1 MGERKLPILYTQE
14 VIGIRKTMI
23 LSLGL
28 FVASGF
34 LLLFFLISYG
44 KTRKESEE
52 YIHIRQTYTA
62 IREDIF
68 PALAAPVEKQEPKQ
82 LPYITADYAGLRE
95 LNPDIVGWIAIPDT
109 PISYPVMQ
117 AADNQLYLKRD
128 SSGKKS
134 SNGAVFLDANNSL
147 SPLDQNTILYAH
159 NMGQGRETEMFGPL
173 LLYKEK
179 EYLEAHPYIQFDT
192 HLESHGWWE
201 VFAVLHPQGIIVCP
215 CIVGAAIVRSIIAK
229 YGKAIQFIRID
240 GKIPIHGEIPIYGLP
255 KLQDAVLQIPAGFYF
270 SGVLQHAVG
279 RDRDKGSIA
288 IYIRSQRFIRQP
300 KLFDDG
306 KIYFFKGGR
315 ISCIFRL
322 PGCNLGHL
330 AVFRFYDQA
339 RFQGPQDIAGD
350 LIYAR

>member
-14 VIGIRKTMI
+14 VIKIRKTMI

-201 VFAVLHPQGIIVCP
+201 VFAVLH
-215 CIVGAAIVRSIIAK
+215 
-229 YGKAIQFIRID
+229 
-240 GKIPIHGEIPIYGLP
+240 LN
-255 KLQDAVLQIPAGFYF
+255 LQDKDFNYLRQTF
-270 SGVLQHAVG
+270 SDQQAFSHWL
-279 RDRDKGSIA
+279 
-288 IYIRSQRFIRQP
+288 
-300 KLFDDG
+300 
-306 KIYFFKGGR
+306 
-315 ISCIFRL
+315 
-322 PGCNLGHL
+322 
-330 AVFRFYDQA
+330 DQA
-339 RFQGPQDIAGD
+339 KALSRYETGVSVCETDTILTLSTCDRSEYGSNGRFVLMAVYRGRQVS
-350 LIYAR
+350 

>member
-201 VFAVLHPQGIIVCP
+201 VFAVLH
-215 CIVGAAIVRSIIAK
+215 
-229 YGKAIQFIRID
+229 
-240 GKIPIHGEIPIYGLP
+240 LN
-255 KLQDAVLQIPAGFYF
+255 LQDKDFNYLRQTF
-270 SGVLQHAVG
+270 SDQQAFSHWL
-279 RDRDKGSIA
+279 
-288 IYIRSQRFIRQP
+288 
-300 KLFDDG
+300 
-306 KIYFFKGGR
+306 
-315 ISCIFRL
+315 
-322 PGCNLGHL
+322 
-330 AVFRFYDQA
+330 DQA
-339 RFQGPQDIAGD
+339 KALSRYETGVSQS
-350 LIYAR
+350 

>member
-14 VIGIRKTMI
+14 VVGIRKTMI

-128 SSGKKS
+128 SSGK
-134 SNGAVFLDANNSL
+134 
-147 SPLDQNTILYAH
+147 SPATGLCSWMQITAY
-159 NMGQGRETEMFGPL
+159 RPL
-173 LLYKEK
+173 IKTPFYT
-179 EYLEAHPYIQFDT
+179 P
-192 HLESHGWWE
+192 
-201 VFAVLHPQGIIVCP
+201 IIW
-215 CIVGAAIVRSIIAK
+215 AK
-229 YGKAIQFIRID
+229 AGK
-240 GKIPIHGEIPIYGLP
+240 P
-255 KLQDAVLQIPAGFYF
+255 KCSAP
-270 SGVLQHAVG
+270 
-279 RDRDKGSIA
+279 
-288 IYIRSQRFIRQP
+288 
-300 KLFDDG
+300 
-306 KIYFFKGGR
+306 YFFTKKK
-315 ISCIFRL
+315 
-322 PGCNLGHL
+322 NT
-330 AVFRFYDQA
+330 
-339 RFQGPQDIAGD
+339 
-350 LIYAR
+350 

>member
-1 MGERKLPILYTQE
+1 
-14 VIGIRKTMI
+14 MI

-179 EYLEAHPYIQFDT
+179 EYLEAHPYISIRYPPGIAR
-192 HLESHGWWE
+192 LVGSVCCAASE
-201 VFAVLHPQGIIVCP
+201 FAGQRLQLSSSDLLGSAGIFSLARSSKGIIPIRNRRICLRNRYYP
-215 CIVGAAIVRSIIAK
+215 DAIHLRPLGIWKQRS
-229 YGKAIQFIRID
+229 FCTN
-240 GKIPIHGEIPIYGLP
+240 
-255 KLQDAVLQIPAGFYF
+255 
-270 SGVLQHAVG
+270 G
-279 RDRDKGSIA
+279 R
-288 IYIRSQRFIRQP
+288 P
-300 KLFDDG
+300 
-306 KIYFFKGGR
+306 
-315 ISCIFRL
+315 
-322 PGCNLGHL
+322 
-330 AVFRFYDQA
+330 
-339 RFQGPQDIAGD
+339 
-350 LIYAR
+350 